1 MSNEMKDVMS
11 ALFNLPAD
19 PGDAVA
25 DAEREHRIM
34 EQLRTERLE
43 REAALLNNA
52 AADEEEEEANQ

>member
-11 ALFNLPAD
+11 ALFNLPED
-19 PGDAVA
+19 LCDAVA
-25 DAEREHRIM
+25 DADREHRIM
-34 EQLRTERLE
+34 ERLRIERLE

>member
-34 EQLRTERLE
+34 ERLRTERLE